1 MPTED
6 VKVGTQRAMFFELS
20 GTELKPAAQGAA
32 LPELQNPVIMVR
44 AAKHRPRGWP
54 ICSTISCLCA
64 AVAVMAEHE
73 STVVAL

>member
-32 LPELQNPVIMVR
+32 LPELQNPVDHG
-44 AAKHRPRGWP
+44 AG
-54 ICSTISCLCA
+54 S
-64 AVAVMAEHE
+64 
-73 STVVAL
+73 